1 MAFVEELRE
10 SMVAHQIEARGVRD
24 ARVLAAMR
32 AVPRHAFVPD
42 VAPAEAYADHPLPI
56 GHGQTISQP
65 YIVAY
70 MCEAARLTAGCR
82 ALEIG
87 TGCGYNAAVMSLLAG
102 HVYTAEIVPEL
113 AKRAAQALEELGYL
127 NVSVKTGDGCTIWQD
142 EAPFDAII
150 VTAAPPKIPDILLTQ
165 LSDGGRLIIPVG
177 NLFMGQE
184 LLLVERKGDE
194 YIRQHKMLVS
204 FVPLRGPQA
213 E

>member
-1 MAFVEELRE
+1 MAFEALRE
-10 SMVAHQIEARGVRD
+10 SMVTHQIEARGVRN
-24 ARVLAAMR
+24 AHVLAAMR

-42 VAPAEAYADHPLPI
+42 VAPEEAYADHPLPI

-70 MCEAARLTAGCR
+70 MCEAAALTADCR
-82 ALEIG
+82 ALEVG
-87 TGCGYNAAVMSLLAG
+87 TGCGYNAAVMSQLAG

-113 AKRAAQALEELGYL
+113 ATRAAQTLEALGYL

-150 VTAAPPKIPDILLTQ
+150 VTAAPPKIPDILLAQ
-165 LSDGGRLIIPVG
+165 LSDGGRLVIPVG

-204 FVPLRGPQA
+204 FVPLRGPEA